1 MSFNNIKLNLGCGND
16 IRLGYINIDKQK
28 THPSVIIDDFIVL
41 SGITN
46 NSVEEIVAN
55 KILRYV
61 PIPKLEAVIKLWVNK
76 LQPDGRLFIS
86 DLDSNTIGISMA
98 FDNIQINEMN
108 KLIFGDETDCHI
120 SLYNL
125 TVIKDVLKSNNMNIV
140 QMGYNGY
147 DFYIEA
153 IKNV

>member
-1 MSFNNIKLNLGCGND
+1 
-16 IRLGYINIDKQK
+16 
-28 THPSVIIDDFIVL
+28 
-41 SGITN
+41 
-46 NSVEEIVAN
+46 
-55 KILRYV
+55 
-61 PIPKLEAVIKLWVNK
+61 
-76 LQPDGRLFIS
+76 
-86 DLDSNTIGISMA
+86 MA